1 MKKIQQDSVDLAFQM
16 GAARNVVVIK
26 RSQKE
31 WYFTFDADDPVT
43 RKTETFA
50 LLTQRGQL
58 KLWADPRTLFAF
70 LEERFNVKNGTF
82 LLQEDLPNET
92 STPPSSR

>member
-1 MKKIQQDSVDLAFQM
+1 MKKIQQESVDLAFQM

-26 RSQKE
+26 RSRKE

-43 RKTETFA
+43 QKTETFA

-70 LEERFNVKNGTF
+70 LQERFNVKNGTF
-82 LLQEDLPNET
+82 LLHEEPKDET
-92 STPPSSR
+92 NTPPSAS

>member
-1 MKKIQQDSVDLAFQM
+1 MKKIQQESVDLAFQM

-43 RKTETFA
+43 QKTETFA

-58 KLWADPRTLFAF
+58 RLWADPRTLFAF
-70 LEERFNVKNGTF
+70 LQERFNVKNGTF
-82 LLQEDLPNET
+82 QLQEEPPNET
-92 STPPSSR
+92 NSPSSTR

>member
-1 MKKIQQDSVDLAFQM
+1 MKKIQQESVDLAFQM

-26 RSQKE
+26 RSLKE

-43 RKTETFA
+43 QKTETFA

-70 LEERFNVKNGTF
+70 IQERFNVKNGTF
-82 LLQEDLPNET
+82 LLQEETPNET
-92 STPPSSR
+92 ISPPSTR

>member
-26 RSQKE
+26 RSHKE

-58 KLWADPRTLFAF
+58 KIWADPRTLFAF
-70 LEERFNVKNGTF
+70 LEERFDVKNGTF
-82 LLQEDLPNET
+82 LLQEDSPNET
-92 STPPSSR
+92 SNPPSSR